1 MADSR
6 STNRRPIV
14 SRLSTVTKSW
24 RIIGLLFCL
33 FVAPVIAA
41 EPTNALSRSPTA
53 SPNVGASAQT
63 RGQQPLESNAA
74 AESQGAA
81 PAGLDVEKMLSPGG
95 LSSTLKIM
103 LLLTV
108 LSLAPS
114 ILIMT
119 TSFIRFVIVLGLLR
133 QALGT
138 QQLPP
143 NQVIVSLSL
152 FLTLLIM
159 APVWKQSYN
168 EGVRPYTSPEP
179 GRAAVT
185 LEEAYHN
192 TVRPLRRFMI
202 EQIEKTDNGEAVWM
216 FLEFQQPDPN
226 TEEGRSYVPPEHYED
241 VDTVVLLPAFMMSEL
256 KTSFLIGFQLYLP
269 FLVIDMVISSVLI
282 SMGMM
287 MLPPV
292 LISLPFKLL
301 LFVMIDGWH
310 ITIGMLL
317 DSVRLAGS

>member
-1 MADSR
+1 MEVWSDSMAESTSSKLPPTDSR
-6 STNRRPIV
+6 FNTRV
-14 SRLSTVTKSW
+14 KSW
-24 RIIGLLFCL
+24 RIIGLMLCL
-33 FVAPVIAA
+33 FAAPLIAA
-41 EPTNALSRSPTA
+41 EPANGLSRSPTA
-53 SPNVGASAQT
+53 SPNRGASAET
-63 RGQQPLESNAA
+63 REQQLLEPNAA
-74 AESQGAA
+74 TAESQSAA

-103 LLLTV
+103 LMLTV

-168 EGVRPYTSPEP
+168 EGIRPYTSPEP

-185 LEEAYHN
+185 LEEAYTTSAAAQAVHD
-192 TVRPLRRFMI
+192 R
-202 EQIEKTDNGEAVWM
+202 TDRENRQRQASGC
-216 FLEFQQPDPN
+216 F
-226 TEEGRSYVPPEHYED
+226 
-241 VDTVVLLPAFMMSEL
+241 
-256 KTSFLIGFQLYLP
+256 
-269 FLVIDMVISSVLI
+269 SS
-282 SMGMM
+282 S
-287 MLPPV
+287 
-292 LISLPFKLL
+292 S
-301 LFVMIDGWH
+301 
-310 ITIGMLL
+310 
-317 DSVRLAGS
+317 S